1 MMQINCIWEH
11 NGADSLLYAE
21 NFIGAFT
28 RGESLE
34 VAKNKM
40 YAEIQSYMNWV
51 GKSESS
57 LEDIE
62 VIITQEKDS
71 DLEIKDADSYV
82 LFDAELSPLTLEEYM
97 QIKALVIKSAEDFY
111 RLYQSIPDKNKSE
124 LAIRKTFYGQVPR
137 TAEEMYLHTKSVN
150 SYYFAEID
158 VDADN
163 DGTIVECRKRGFEL
177 LEQTENFLENQVIE
191 GSYGELWSLRK
202 MMRRFIWHDRIH
214 AKAMWRMVNR
224 TFPECEIENVF
235 YF

>member
-1 MMQINCIWEH
+1 MLQINCIWEH

-40 YAEIQSYMNWV
+40 YAETQSYMNWV

-71 DLEIKDADSYV
+71 DLEIKDADSDV
-82 LFDAELSPLTLEEYM
+82 LFDTEQDAMTLEEYTRL
-97 QIKALVIKSAEDFY
+97 KELVLKSAEDFY
-111 RLYQSIPDKNKSE
+111 RLYQSIPRKNKSDF
-124 LAIRKTFYGQVPR
+124 AIRKTFYGQVPR
-137 TAEEMYLHTKSVN
+137 NVEEMYQHTKNVN

-158 VDADN
+158 VEADN
-163 DGTIVECRKRGFEL
+163 EGTIVDCRKRGFEL
-177 LEQTENFLENQVIE
+177 LEQKENYLENPVVE
-191 GSYGELWSLRK
+191 GSYGELWSLCK

-214 AKAMWRMVNR
+214 AKAMWRMAKR